1 MIKKIY
7 DACSADLLFL
17 KDLKQN
23 IFLKENLFLI
33 ESLKV
38 YKKSIQSNIKI
49 EKVITTQEVHD
60 ENKDFFKSQEVLIT
74 SSEIL
79 NKLIK
84 FKSHTKVFAIG
95 KIPNNKINYNDDIIL
110 FNNITSPENVGAITR
125 SALAFN
131 INQIV
136 YDKGSLNPWNRRSVR
151 VSTGNI
157 FKFNTKRILD
167 TESFIN
173 DLKAKEYDILSM
185 ANSKGSVSIKNYNGK
200 NKKLI
205 ILGSEGHGIEKSIME
220 ASDKI
225 LKIPVNEFVEH
236 LNVGHAAAITF
247 YQLKS

>member
-1 MIKKIY
+1 MIKNIY
-7 DACSADLLFL
+7 DASSNDLHFL

-23 IFLKENLFLI
+23 TFLKENLFLI

-38 YKKSIQSNIKI
+38 YKKAIQSNIQIK
-49 EKVITTQEVHD
+49 KVITTQEVFD
-60 ENKDFFKSQEVLIT
+60 ENKDFFKVEEILIT

-79 NKLIK
+79 NKVIK

-95 KIPNNKINYNDDIIL
+95 KIPSNEINFNDDIIL

-136 YDKGSLNPWNRRSVR
+136 YDQGSLNPWNRRSVR

-157 FKFNTKRILD
+157 FKFNTERILD
-167 TESFIN
+167 INSFIN
-173 DLKAKEYDILSM
+173 DLKEKDYDILSM
-185 ANSKGSVSIKNYNGK
+185 ANSKGSVSIKEYSSK

-205 ILGSEGHGIEKSIME
+205 ILGSEGHGIEKNIME
-220 ASDKI
+220 ASDRV